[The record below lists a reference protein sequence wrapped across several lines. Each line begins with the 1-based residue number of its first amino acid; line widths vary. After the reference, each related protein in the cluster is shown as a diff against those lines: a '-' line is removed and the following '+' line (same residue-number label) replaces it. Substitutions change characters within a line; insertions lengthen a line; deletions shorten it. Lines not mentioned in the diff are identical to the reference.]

1 MTVEQARRY
10 CAQLARSHYENFQVA
25 SFLLPS
31 ELHQDFYNV
40 YSYCR
45 WADDLADESGD
56 PERSTRL
63 LQLWREQLAACYQ
76 ENGAGSAVA
85 ATPTSHPSHPVF
97 LALRET
103 IRRHQIPPEP
113 FRDLIAAFLQDQ
125 QVTRY
130 PTYDDLLGY
139 CRYSANPVGRLVL
152 YLCGYRD
159 PERQRLSDFACT
171 ALQLANFW
179 QDVRVDWEK
188 GRVYIP
194 LEDMAR
200 FGVSEELLRRGGCSP
215 EFRELMRFEVERTRE
230 LFRAGLPLAELVDRR
245 LGADIELFSRGGLEI
260 LRLIEQQDY
269 DVLSSRPALS
279 GRHKLRLLAGAVLR
293 RLFRPAGATA

>member
-1 MTVEQARRY
+1 MTAEQARQY
-10 CAQLARSHYENFQVA
+10 CAQLARSHYENFHVV

-45 WADDLADESGD
+45 WADDLGDETGD
-56 PERSTRL
+56 AVRSTRL
-63 LQLWREQLAACYQ
+63 LKLWRQQLDACY
-76 ENGAGSAVA
+76 EPSGADAVRFNGR
-85 ATPTSHPSHPVF
+85 PLHPVF
-97 LALRET
+97 LALGET

-113 FRDLIAAFLQDQ
+113 FRDLITAFLQDQ
-125 QVTRY
+125 QVSRY
-130 PTYDDLLGY
+130 PTYADLLGY

-159 PERQRLSDFACT
+159 PERQQLSDFPCT

-179 QDVRVDWEK
+179 QDVRVDLEK

-194 LEDMAR
+194 LEDIAR
-200 FGVSEELLRRGGCSP
+200 FGYSEGQLQRLEFTP

-230 LFRAGLPLAELVDRR
+230 LFRAGLPLAGRVDSR
-245 LGADIELFSRGGLEI
+245 LAADIELFSRGGMEI
-260 LRLIEQQDY
+260 LHMIEEQGY

-279 GRHKLRLLAGAVLR
+279 GRRKLRLLAGTVLR
-293 RLFRPAGATA
+293 RVFRPAGGGT